1 MDWDRADADQK
12 LAALAELPAGHPQL
26 EQLALREPDERVRRK
41 AIDRMAVDALR
52 LVGSVRPEDEDWL
65 AVSLG
70 ERIDDGALASGD
82 VVAQL
87 LSAPASFRMALIA
100 HAKSEEL
107 AVALA
112 QTLDSDDDRIQVAR
126 GRGAIH
132 ARAAAL
138 RDMRDVELLEAV
150 AREYRDKQRRIYRAA
165 RDRAD
170 QLLAA
175 REVRRQ
181 AEELCDRLAGL
192 LARGELTLT
201 PFMTIER
208 EW

>member
-1 MDWDRADADQK
+1 MAGAVESGSCFPMSLFSRVLPGPMDWDRADADQK

-52 LVGSVRPEDEDWL
+52 LVGSVRAEDEDWL

-100 HAKSEEL
+100 HAK
-107 AVALA
+107 
-112 QTLDSDDDRIQVAR
+112 
-126 GRGAIH
+126 
-132 ARAAAL
+132 
-138 RDMRDVELLEAV
+138 
-150 AREYRDKQRRIYRAA
+150 
-165 RDRAD
+165 
-170 QLLAA
+170 
-175 REVRRQ
+175 
-181 AEELCDRLAGL
+181 
-192 LARGELTLT
+192 
-201 PFMTIER
+201 
-208 EW
+208 